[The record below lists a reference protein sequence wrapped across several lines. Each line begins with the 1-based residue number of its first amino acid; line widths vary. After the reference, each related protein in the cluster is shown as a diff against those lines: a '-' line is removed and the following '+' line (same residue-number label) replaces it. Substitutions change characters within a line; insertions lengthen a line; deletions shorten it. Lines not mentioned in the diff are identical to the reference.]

1 MGVSEEVTRQNTV
14 QSLAFEKQTND
25 FPAKKYE
32 HLASMLTLSSESIR
46 TASLVMGLLE
56 RLSGEQSVP
65 MALKNEAQLS
75 KKQVQNQLDAQMQTL
90 QKYLADSLD
99 NKVKFGDE
107 SVDST
112 NKERIANQD
121 THQKSG
127 DLL

>member
-1 MGVSEEVTRQNTV
+1 
-14 QSLAFEKQTND
+14 
-25 FPAKKYE
+25 
-32 HLASMLTLSSESIR
+32 MLTLSSESIR

-127 DLL
+127 DLLQAVFKPLVDAIQGLTDQMKK